1 MQHSIDICRFSWIRR
16 LAVDYVFNYNSLAP
30 FFAGDPSAPEAW
42 QKAITRRLTLR
53 PPSAF
58 VDVLA
63 TQQQSRG
70 APSEAL
76 AATESLRRPDTL
88 AVVTGQQAGLFGG
101 PLFTLLKAV
110 TAIKLA
116 RRLSQEQSVPVVA
129 VFWVDAEDHDWNEVA
144 SCAVLDTGWQV
155 KRVALE
161 PPLGAGEMPVGSLK
175 LGDNIRASVEAM
187 ASALPPNEF
196 TATIINDLRRTY
208 QSGTS
213 MSKAFSLWLETVLG
227 AEGLILFDSSDP
239 AAKPFV
245 KNLFEQELRHT
256 QTAALAAEAGT
267 QLVARGYHAQVTPH
281 PESVALFRV
290 DGVRQSIRR
299 NNNSFTVGNAQVTL
313 DDLLK
318 ALDRHPEQF
327 SPNVLLRPLVQDTLF
342 PTVCYVPGPNE
353 LAYLAQLK
361 NIYERF
367 EVPMPLIYPRDSA
380 TLLDSAAARFLKRNK
395 LSLEVLQPQD
405 EAILNQL
412 LKAQLPEAVKQS
424 VDEAQRALQ
433 ARIETIIRAVPTVD
447 PTLAG
452 AARSTLGRMEHDLT
466 ALHKKILKA
475 AKRND
480 STLRRQFMCT
490 QTQAFPEGRPQERV
504 LGFVGFLN
512 RFGPKLVD
520 RLLTELPLDPKHH
533 ALITP

>member
-1 MQHSIDICRFSWIRR
+1 MQHSIDICRFPWIRR
-16 LAVDYVFNYNSLAP
+16 LAVDYALNYNSLAP
-30 FFAGDPSAPEAW
+30 FFAGDPSTPEAW
-42 QKAITRRLTLR
+42 RKAITRRLNLR

-58 VDVLA
+58 VEVLA
-63 TQQQSRG
+63 AQQQSRG

-76 AATESLRRPDTL
+76 AATEKLGRSDTV
-88 AVVTGQQAGLFGG
+88 AIVTGQQAGLFGG

-116 RRLSQEQSVPVVA
+116 RQLSQEQSVPVVT

-144 SCAVLDTGWQV
+144 SCAVLDADWQV
-155 KRVALE
+155 RRVVVE
-161 PPLGAGEMPVGSLK
+161 PPPGAGEMPVGSLK
-175 LGDNIRASVEAM
+175 LGDGISTAVDAM
-187 ASALPPNEF
+187 TNALPPSEF
-196 TATIINDLRRTY
+196 TATILNDLRRTY
-208 QSGTS
+208 QSGTT

-227 AEGLILFDSSDP
+227 AEGLIVFDSSDP

-245 KNLFEQELRHT
+245 KTLFEKELRNT
-256 QTAALAAEAGT
+256 QTAALATEAGK

-290 DGVRQSIRR
+290 DGVRHAIRR
-299 NNNSFTVGNAQVTL
+299 SNNSFTVDNAPVELNVLLKTL
-313 DDLLK
+313 DQ
-318 ALDRHPEQF
+318 HPEQF
-327 SPNVLLRPLVQDTLF
+327 SPNVLLRPIVQDTLF

-353 LAYLAQLK
+353 LAYLAQLR
-361 NIYERF
+361 NIYELF

-380 TLLDSAAARFLKRNK
+380 TLLDSTGAKFLKRNN

-405 EAILNQL
+405 EATLNQL

-424 VDEAQRALQ
+424 VDDARRAIQ
-433 ARIETIIRAVPTVD
+433 TRIDTIIQTVPAVD
-447 PTLAG
+447 PTLVG

-480 STLRRQFMCT
+480 ATLRRQFVCT

-504 LGFVGFLN
+504 LGFVGFVN
-512 RFGPKLVD
+512 RLGPKLVEN
-520 RLLTELPLDPKHH
+520 LLNELPLNPKNHT
-533 ALITP
+533 LITP

>member
-30 FFAGDPSAPEAW
+30 FFAGDPSTPEAW

-63 TQQQSRG
+63 AQQQSRG
-70 APSEAL
+70 APSEAI
-76 AATESLRRPDTL
+76 AATEKLRRPDTV

-116 RRLSQEQSVPVVA
+116 RRLSKEQSVPVVA

-144 SCAVLDTGWQV
+144 SCAVLDAGCQV
-155 KRVALE
+155 RRIVLK
-161 PPLGAGEMPVGSLK
+161 PPPGAGEMPVGSLK
-175 LGDNIRASVEAM
+175 LGDSVWTAVEAM

-196 TATIINDLRRTY
+196 TATIINDLHRTY

-213 MSKAFSLWLETVLG
+213 ISEAFSQWLETVLG

-245 KNLFEQELRHT
+245 KNLFEQELRNT
-256 QTAALAAEAGT
+256 QTAALATEAGT

-281 PESVALFRV
+281 PESVALFQV
-290 DGVRQSIRR
+290 DGVRNAIRR
-299 NNNSFTVGNAQVTL
+299 NNNSFTVGNTQMAL

-318 ALDRHPEQF
+318 ALDQHPEQF
-327 SPNVLLRPLVQDTLF
+327 SPNVLLRPLVQDSLF

-353 LAYLAQLK
+353 LAYLAQLR

-367 EVPMPLIYPRDSA
+367 EVPMPLIYLRDSA
-380 TLLDSAAARFLKRNK
+380 TLLDSTGARFLKRNN

-405 EAILNQL
+405 EAVLNQL
-412 LKAQLPEAVKQS
+412 LQGQLPEAVKQS
-424 VDEAQRALQ
+424 LDETRLALQ
-433 ARIETIIRAVPTVD
+433 TRIETISQAVPTVD
-447 PTLAG
+447 PTLVG
-452 AARSTLGRMEHDLT
+452 AVRSTLGRMEHDLT

-475 AKRND
+475 AKRNND
-480 STLRRQFMCT
+480 TLRRQFVCT

-504 LGFVGFLN
+504 LGFVGFVD